1 MLKKV
6 NPNRYLPNFMCFFIC
21 GLIYANTLIMEFLTL
36 AFFPHIILYLLN
48 GLSFIIHGNLNIL
61 NASRLL
67 SI

>member
-21 GLIYANTLIMEFLTL
+21 GVIYANKLIREFLTL
-36 AFFPHIILYLLN
+36 AFFRIILYLLN
-48 GLSFIIHGNLNIL
+48 GLSFIIYGNLNIL